1 MEVDK
6 KKYEEYVK
14 EITPVHSLP
23 KSMACAFLVG
33 GIICLIGQEPSGPD
47 PSQHSPDRP

>member
-23 KSMACAFLVG
+23 KSMAC
-33 GIICLIGQEPSGPD
+33 
-47 PSQHSPDRP
+47 QHYPDRP

>member
-33 GIICLIGQEPSGPD
+33 GVICVIGQ
-47 PSQHSPDRP
+47 

>member
-33 GIICLIGQEPSGPD
+33 ALSASLDSLLQTI
-47 PSQHSPDRP
+47 